1 MTSDV
6 RNGVEPTET
15 IRRNPYAGPRALQQG
30 EPIYGRVREINELR
44 GAILSERIVLLYS
57 QSGAGKT
64 SLIEAGLRPEFE
76 QRRFKVLA
84 TVRVGYES
92 PLETPEA
99 NRYRLSVL
107 ASLESARPVEEQLTT
122 DELSSISLKDYFQ
135 NILDAEPD
143 LDLLVVFDQFEEI
156 FTLDP
161 TDWDQKEA
169 FLHELGVAMANRSI
183 FALFSMRE
191 DFIAQL
197 DPYQSFMPTRF
208 SNTYRLEL
216 LGPSD
221 ARLAIQKPA
230 EVAGVEFADD
240 AAQGLVDDLR
250 RVRVDRGASSS
261 VELGPSV
268 EPVQLQVVCAQLW
281 AHLEPD
287 AMVIR
292 SQNVDDIGNV
302 NEALAGYY
310 ASEVAAVA
318 EITHV
323 KERVIRDWFEEK
335 LISDDGFRTQTR
347 EGPGGKS
354 DKTLPEL
361 ENAHLIRA
369 DRRRGT
375 QWYELTHDRFV
386 EPIRTSNTEFH
397 RRRRKKL
404 LKFLIPMAIIALMAL
419 TSIAFD
425 ALRPTST
432 ELAGASAEPL
442 TGASDEKA
450 FDVAASTVKRYR
462 FDDGSLGDEVTLVVT
477 AIAQDPSIAVQPEV
491 DIRLLQVGTEDSGDD
506 LEAGATKA
514 VPPSGATGI
523 EAAAGA
529 APAANENTSTTSTT
543 KATQEIVR
551 PIERRYSLPTDGS
564 YFVEISASGDA
575 LITLSYNRTAG
586 TTAPKLEAGE
596 VAQGTLDVVG
606 AIGRFDFTA
615 DKDEVVEINLES
627 FDPLD
632 GVLTMIDETGNL
644 IESADL
650 NGAGG
655 TEVMVKALPASGTYT
670 INVSGYEGTTGTYRL
685 GFARPSI
692 MPISLGSSAEYASS
706 GDGSASVF
714 SFSASEGETILVSLV
729 HDEKAS
735 PTLEVQGEFN
745 RQFGLESIRDL
756 TIDAVQIWSGG
767 DGLVV
772 VNDESGSPGDFL
784 LEITTSVA
792 IQIEPGVS
800 FDGSL
805 AEGETQYF
813 AFEGS
818 QQEIYSVVAAGP
830 DGYLDTFAPGGLGV
844 VNEVFMA
851 PFDGTYLVSL
861 DPETSGDFSIV
872 VTKPE
877 LEEITFGDSVT
888 AKLAPGEGILAYLFA
903 ADAGDTYS
911 VVLEADT
918 PVPFLGLLVTAPD
931 GFADVSDFEDD
942 EQSLDISVS
951 EIAPLKGLY
960 LITASVGEPG
970 TYTISLDR

>member
-1 MTSDV
+1 MTTGATQ
-6 RNGVEPTET
+6 RPTVPEQG
-15 IRRNPYAGPRALQQG
+15 RHHPYAGPRALQQG
-30 EPIYGRVREINELR
+30 EPIYGRTREINELR

-64 SLIEAGLRPEFE
+64 SLIEAGLRPEIE
-76 QRRFKVLA
+76 RRRFNVLP
-84 TVRVGYES
+84 TIRVGYET
-92 PLETPEA
+92 PVEIPEA

-122 DELSSISLKDYFQ
+122 DELPSISLKDYFQ
-135 NILDAEPD
+135 NILDADPD
-143 LDLLVVFDQFEEI
+143 LNLFVVFDQFEEI

-169 FLHELGVAMANRSI
+169 FLRELGNAMANRSI

-197 DPYQSFMPTRF
+197 DPYQSSMPTQF

-230 EVAGVEFADD
+230 EVAGVEFVDD

-250 RVRVDRGASSS
+250 RVRVDRGATSSL
-261 VELGPSV
+261 ELGPSV

-287 AMVIR
+287 ATVIR

-318 EITHV
+318 SSTHV

-347 EGPGGKS
+347 DGPGGKS

-404 LKFLIPMAIIALMAL
+404 LKFLIPVAIIALMAL

-442 TGASDEKA
+442 TGASDEKE
-450 FDVAASTVKRYR
+450 FDVAASQVQRYR

-523 EAAAGA
+523 EAAGSAAPTTTAGA
-529 APAANENTSTTSTT
+529 APTT

-551 PIERRYSLPTDGS
+551 PIERKYSLPSDGS
-564 YFVEISASGDA
+564 YFIEISASGDA
-575 LITLSYNRTAG
+575 SITLSYNRIAG
-586 TTAPKLEAGE
+586 SAAPELEVGE
-596 VAQGTLDVVG
+596 VAQGSLDVVG
-606 AIGRFDFTA
+606 AIGRFGFTA
-615 DKDEVVEINLES
+615 TEDEVVEIKLDS

-632 GVLTMIDETGNL
+632 GVLTMLDEKGEL
-644 IESADL
+644 IESVDL
-650 NGAGG
+650 NGVGSS
-655 TEVMVKALPASGTYT
+655 EVMVKVLPASSTYT
-670 INVSGYEGTTGTYRL
+670 INVSGYEGSTGAYRL
-685 GFARPSI
+685 GFARPVI
-692 MPISLGSSAEYASS
+692 TPVSLGSSAQYTSS
-706 GDGSASVF
+706 GDGRASVF

-729 HDEKAS
+729 HDENAS

-745 RQFGLESIRDL
+745 RQFGLESNREL
-756 TIDAVQIWSGG
+756 TLDAVQIWSGG

-772 VNDESGSPGDFL
+772 VNEDSGTPSDFR
-784 LEITTSVA
+784 LEVNTSATTE
-792 IQIEPGVS
+792 IEPGVS

-805 AEGETQYF
+805 AEGKPQYF
-813 AFEGS
+813 AFEGL
-818 QQEIYSVVAAGP
+818 QQEIYSVEVAGP
-830 DGYLDTFAPGGLGV
+830 DGFVDTFAPGGVGV
-844 VNEVFMA
+844 VSEVFIA
-851 PFDGTYLVSL
+851 PFDGTYLVSF
-861 DPETSGDFSIV
+861 DPDTSGDFSIV
-872 VTKPE
+872 VTEPE
-877 LEEITFGDSVT
+877 LQEITFGDSVT
-888 AKLAPGEGILAYLFA
+888 TEVAPGEGILAYLFSA
-903 ADAGDTYS
+903 EAGDTYS
-911 VVLEADT
+911 VTLEADS
-918 PVPFLGLLVTAPD
+918 PVSFLELLVTAPD
-931 GFADVSDFEDD
+931 GFIDVSDLEDD
-942 EQSLDISVS
+942 EESFDVSVS
-951 EIAPLKGLY
+951 EIAPLKGIY
-960 LITASVGEPG
+960 LITAFVGEPG